1 MVPVYL
7 LLLASAAA
15 GQAPGRPHILSI
27 IVDECARLESA
38 DAVSAEETYREIIAR
53 LPRHAAAAYYNL
65 GVALVEAGRL
75 DEAERAYRS
84 ATALEPTR
92 AEAYCNI
99 GVVFKM
105 TNRVDDAVRAF
116 EQCLRL
122 SPEFA
127 LGRKNLS
134 LVLTDQGTELKKKS
148 LPEAVATYERALTYD
163 STNVEAY
170 SLCHPSAAA

>member
-1 MVPVYL
+1 MRRN
-7 LLLASAAA
+7 ART
-15 GQAPGRPHILSI
+15 GRR
-27 IVDECARLESA
+27 DGA
-38 DAVSAEETYREIIAR
+38 
-53 LPRHAAAAYYNL
+53 
-65 GVALVEAGRL
+65 
-75 DEAERAYRS
+75 
-84 ATALEPTR
+84 EPTR

-134 LVLTDQGTELKKKS
+134 LVLTDQGTEKKKS
-148 LPEAVATYERALTYD
+148 LRGGGDARACADVRLD
-163 STNVEAY
+163 QRGGV
-170 SLCHPSAAA
+170 L

>member
-1 MVPVYL
+1 M
-7 LLLASAAA
+7 
-15 GQAPGRPHILSI
+15 
-27 IVDECARLESA
+27 
-38 DAVSAEETYREIIAR
+38 
-53 LPRHAAAAYYNL
+53 
-65 GVALVEAGRL
+65 

-148 LPEAVATYERALTYD
+148 LPEAVATYERALT
-163 STNVEAY
+163 
-170 SLCHPSAAA
+170 